1 MSGTNEQ
8 ACPECAA
15 PRDPEGSPTC
25 ACTQRTAEALRDTRT
40 AEAAA
45 AEDFD
50 PLRIR
55 PYVGLT
61 PKSGTTPGAEGG
73 TAAGPEGGT
82 AAGPEGGTAAGT
94 PEQAPG
100 SPGTGTP
107 EGGAAEG
114 TRARGP
120 RTAGNGV
127 REPYAAQEVPE
138 GPRDPQR
145 PPRTP
150 EDPQAPGTPESPEDA
165 VFAET
170 RPLDLGTTV
179 GDGGRGEA
187 PRARAP
193 RRTVVLAAGGAV
205 VAVLT
210 ATALA
215 TGLFSYGKPERND
228 ALPDEVRPSVP
239 AGSATPT
246 ATGPADTSSASTT
259 GTGSASP
266 SDTAS
271 ATATASGGRT
281 ASSSA
286 TPSAT
291 RTARDAQATSEAT
304 RSKKPATGED
314 QHQDPPV
321 LRRGDDGPEVEELQ
335 RRLRQRLFYL
345 GTVDGT
351 YDGDVETAVAAYQS
365 ARGITDDPRG
375 VYGEATRA
383 RLESETDEP

>member
-1 MSGTNEQ
+1 MSGTNQQ

-73 TAAGPEGGT
+73 TTPGAEGGT
-82 AAGPEGGTAAGT
+82 AAGPEGGTPAGT

-100 SPGTGTP
+100 SPG
-107 EGGAAEG
+107 
-114 TRARGP
+114 
-120 RTAGNGV
+120 NGV
-127 REPYAAQEVPE
+127 REPHAAQEVPE

-150 EDPQAPGTPESPEDA
+150 EDPQAPETPESPEDA

-179 GDGGRGEA
+179 GGGGRGEA

-375 VYGEATRA
+375 VYGETTRA